1 MATLM
6 ANDGGG
12 GKTSPASLNS
22 PRYWLV
28 MDFEATCE
36 DGERRWPNEIIEW
49 PCVLVDAETKATVD
63 EFRSFVRPTE
73 RPSLTP
79 FCTRLTSITQADVI
93 DAPPLPEVLAAF
105 DAWLRSYGA
114 SEDDGTA
121 LSVWCGDWDLATCL
135 PRECARKGLDG
146 AVPPVLRRWCNVK
159 LPFVEVAAAGSS
171 KKRQGMDGMLRTLSL
186 PLEGHH
192 HLGIDDARNIAKIAV
207 ELARRGGDRC
217 IAPTSRSPPRPQI
230 YRGKKGN
237 GGGDGCSGGG
247 GRPRGFGT
255 KRAGGDGGVSGCIG
269 CHRGGS
275 RGSGGRDAAAA
286 RNVGY

>member
-6 ANDGGG
+6 A
-12 GKTSPASLNS
+12 KTSPASLNS

-36 DGERRWPNEIIEW
+36 DGDRRWPNEIIEW

-79 FCTRLTSITQADVI
+79 FCTRLTSITQADVA

-146 AVPPVLRRWCNVK
+146 AVPPVLRRWCNIK
-159 LPFVEVAAAGSS
+159 LPFVEVAAGSEGTGS
-171 KKRQGMDGMLRTLSL
+171 RWHLMCVRAAHWRRSADEVADRVAFERLELISNGL
-186 PLEGHH
+186 P
-192 HLGIDDARNIAKIAV
+192 
-207 ELARRGGDRC
+207 
-217 IAPTSRSPPRPQI
+217 S
-230 YRGKKGN
+230 
-237 GGGDGCSGGG
+237 
-247 GRPRGFGT
+247 
-255 KRAGGDGGVSGCIG
+255 RAGC
-269 CHRGGS
+269 
-275 RGSGGRDAAAA
+275 
-286 RNVGY
+286 